1 MTARLFVRLFFVQ
14 ALWNYRSLL
23 GAGLLWILL
32 PVLRREYGGE
42 PDSLEE
48 ALARHRRFF
57 NAHPYLA
64 GFAAGALARMEQD
77 RESAEMIHR
86 LREVIRGPLGSLGDR
101 FFWAAW
107 LPTTVLLAGAAGLM
121 GLPGWG
127 VVALFLLTYNGIHL
141 GVRWWSLRTGLE
153 QGRGVARGISALQ
166 LPRWTE
172 RVAGFGVVLVGF
184 VFGFVFMQALV
195 GPAIGIPP
203 ARAVA
208 LAVGGVALFIV
219 GLLRPR
225 ARAGRIPAMILVV
238 FVGLFLLGGWLS

>member
-1 MTARLFVRLFFVQ
+1 MKGRLFIRLFFVQ

-32 PVLRREYGGE
+32 PVLRREYGG
-42 PDSLEE
+42 DAASLEE

-64 GFAAGALARMEQD
+64 GFAVGALARMEQD
-77 RESAEMIHR
+77 RESAELIHR

-121 GLPGWG
+121 GLPGWA
-127 VVALFLLTYNGIHL
+127 VVILFLLTYNAVHL
-141 GVRWWSLRTGLE
+141 SVRWWSLRTGLE
-153 QGRGVARGISALQ
+153 QGRGVARGISALN

-172 RVAGFGVVLVGF
+172 RVAACGVVLVGF
-184 VFGFVFMQALV
+184 VFGIVFTRALV
-195 GPAIGIPP
+195 GPALGIPP
-203 ARAVA
+203 VRAVV
-208 LAVGGVALFIV
+208 LAVGGGALFMV
-219 GLLRPR
+219 GILRPR
-225 ARAGRIPAMILVV
+225 ARAGRIPAMILLV

>member
-1 MTARLFVRLFFVQ
+1 VTGRLFVRLLLVQ

-32 PVLRREYGGE
+32 PVLRREYGHD
-42 PDSLEE
+42 PAALEA

-64 GFAAGALARMEQD
+64 GFAAGALARMERD
-77 RESAEMIHR
+77 RQSPELIHR

-107 LPTTVLLAGAAGLM
+107 LPTTVLLAAAAGLL

-127 VVALFLLTYNGIHL
+127 VVLLFLVTYNLVHL
-141 GVRWWSLRTGLE
+141 PVRWWSLRVGLE
-153 QGRGVARGISALQ
+153 QGRGVARGIAALE

-172 RVAGFGVVLVGF
+172 RVAALGVLLVGF
-184 VFGFVFMQALV
+184 VFGLLFVEAFFGTAS
-195 GPAIGIPP
+195 GIPP
-203 ARAVA
+203 VRSIA
-208 LAVGGVALFIV
+208 LAVGGSALFVV
-219 GLLRPR
+219 GILRPR
-225 ARAGRIPAMILVV
+225 GRAGTIPAMVLAVLA
-238 FVGLFLLGGWLS
+238 GLFLLGWVR